1 MDRELRE
8 VIPSEKPKLRIARLR
23 AEHQQL
29 EKRLDELNALVYL
42 TPDEQFER
50 KRIQKL
56 KLQKKDLLQQLS
68 DFATA

>member
-1 MDRELRE
+1 MDRELSE
-8 VIPSEKPKLRIARLR
+8 VIPSDNPQLRIARLR

-29 EKRLDELNALVYL
+29 ESRLDELNALVYL

-56 KLQKKDLLQQLS
+56 KLQKKDMLHRLS
-68 DFATA
+68 KPASA